1 MIWIWHFMHLFVAS
15 ACLKLLHIMFLS
27 CCVTA
32 EIYLSLSLFHFW
44 LCSLEWDGEQDVV
57 GTRVWTYATLTM
69 KGQTNLSCSGSWYW
83 TLSESI
89 IRFSLLFY
97 WKFYLVHFNPG
108 QTISPV
114 TNPNRKL
121 ICPKIKNT
129 THNVNSKPLYRFLF
143 SIQIKNLRRNFMAF
157 RE

>member
-1 MIWIWHFMHLFVAS
+1 MHLRDLDDEGTDQPV
-15 ACLKLLHIMFLS
+15 MFR
-27 CCVTA
+27 
-32 EIYLSLSLFHFW
+32 FM
-44 LCSLEWDGEQDVV
+44 G
-57 GTRVWTYATLTM
+57 R
-69 KGQTNLSCSGSWYW
+69 

-143 SIQIKNLRRNFMAF
+143 SI
-157 RE
+157 